1 MEVTATKH
9 NRLRV
14 RKVSI
19 VIFLAHLSGINN
31 AHSAH
36 LLQQLVPTV
45 FFALNVPL
53 AMHVTNLV
61 SQKIQLVVMATAT
74 HALRATSASLLL
86 QAHSLNE
93 LLV

>member
-31 AHSAH
+31 AHLEH
-36 LLQQLVPTV
+36 MLQQLVPIV

-61 SQKIQLVVMATAT
+61 LQKIQPVVMATAT
-74 HALRATSASLLL
+74 HVHRDTSASLLL
-86 QAHSLNE
+86 QAHSPNAL
-93 LLV
+93 